1 MTATDST
8 AEFPSRILASVR
20 ESAHS
25 VDTNASRVKERHDA
39 RVAALIERS
48 RQGCHDSYRHLV
60 ELHQDRIFRFCLGW
74 VGNVEDAQEICQDTF
89 VKAYSALPRYRSTD
103 QFSAWLYRIARNHC
117 HDHHRSRRHRNAS
130 RNRPLQPG
138 DGDHFVSSVQA
149 PDETAV
155 RSEQWIRLESAIAAL
170 PVPLREA
177 IILCGIE
184 GLSQEECAAI
194 LSCSRRAVEG
204 RLYRARQQLTES
216 LGPKTIS

>member
-8 AEFPSRILASVR
+8 ADFPSWIPASAGR
-20 ESAHS
+20 ATRSGDNIA
-25 VDTNASRVKERHDA
+25 A
-39 RVAALIERS
+39 RPATKPDDGVADLVERS
-48 RQGCHDSYRHLV
+48 RHGCHEAYRRLV
-60 ELHQDRIFRFCLGW
+60 ELHQDRIYRFCLGW

-138 DGDHFVSSVQA
+138 DGNHFVSPIQA
-149 PDETAV
+149 PDETAL
-155 RSEQWIRLESAIAAL
+155 RSEQWNHLETAIAAL
-170 PVPLREA
+170 PVPLREV

-184 GLSQEECAAI
+184 GLSQDECAAI

-204 RLYRARQQLTES
+204 RLYRARQQLCAS
-216 LGPKTIS
+216 LGQNAV

>member
-8 AEFPSRILASVR
+8 ADFPSWIPASVR
-20 ESAHS
+20 GTTRTGETTVPRTTTKQDAEVSAL
-25 VDTNASRVKERHDA
+25 V
-39 RVAALIERS
+39 ERS
-48 RQGCHDSYRHLV
+48 RHGCHEAYRRLV
-60 ELHQDRIFRFCLGW
+60 ELHQDRIYRFCLGW

-103 QFSAWLYRIARNHC
+103 QCSAWLYRIARNHC
-117 HDHHRSRRHRNAS
+117 HDHYRSRRHRNAS

-138 DGDHFVSSVQA
+138 DGDHFVSPAHA

-155 RSEQWIRLESAIAAL
+155 RSEQWNRVESAIAAL

-184 GLSQEECAAI
+184 GLSQDECAAI

-204 RLYRARQQLTES
+204 RIYRARQQLAES
-216 LGPKTIS
+216 LGQKSD